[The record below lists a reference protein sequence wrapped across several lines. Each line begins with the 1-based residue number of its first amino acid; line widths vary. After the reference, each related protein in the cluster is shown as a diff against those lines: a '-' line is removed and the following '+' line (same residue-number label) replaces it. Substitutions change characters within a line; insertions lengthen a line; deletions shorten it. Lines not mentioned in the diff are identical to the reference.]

1 MKKQNKI
8 ISLLM
13 SALIVFSLFSPATIA
28 AEENDT
34 DPTEENPI
42 SETLPFENE
51 KEDETENSEKQS
63 EESTEEGSS
72 EETEEPSFS
81 LGYIPDDF
89 INKEYLLVERQPQL
103 RTRGAGSE
111 EVLPSSYTV
120 HLSPIK
126 DQGNYG
132 TCWSFASM
140 ASAESTYYEKT
151 QTELDL
157 SELQLAFFAY
167 HNLDVED
174 KLDLI
179 TKDGFCNLDE
189 DIGSSLF
196 QTGGNF
202 FISNIMLAQGIGAV
216 SENKM
221 PYSILD
227 QKKYSLER
235 FEELLENTYGS
246 NYNDKCFKESEYY
259 LTGSDMML
267 GSDIR
272 SIKEALYNN
281 GAVAAS
287 YFAIGTLD
295 SNIYYNHKTHA
306 YYCYNEKEY
315 ANHAVTIVGW
325 DDNFSRNNFV
335 DGSDDPDPTKPL
347 PQNDGAWLI
356 KNSWG
361 EVYGDKGYFWLSYED
376 KVLTSQECVQF
387 FVEPSEDLRIYQ
399 YDGTCPDSYLFDN
412 GDRKKVEYGNIYI
425 AKEDEEIKKVGYYT
439 TAANTRTTIK
449 VYRKVKDLPDDGQL
463 LATHTNEDTYAGYH
477 TAELGE
483 DICIGKDE
491 KFSIVISQ
499 KNIYDKDIE
508 CYAVTDSEDVWFE
521 MIDEAAPGQSFL
533 WESGGWEDL
542 YINDKEHHTA
552 PVKAYAS
559 ITKAEDN
566 GYEPQETSIPE
577 FDPENPGQLIFT
589 FKRKVLD
596 DLTFERFEDAFV
608 DGRKLVRDKGDGNGE
623 YEASS
628 GSLIINLYE
637 NCLKNL
643 KPGEHTL
650 RVSFTDGEDASV
662 NFRVLKE
669 KERYIPPVTGIE

>member
-13 SALIVFSLFSPATIA
+13 SALIVFSLFTPVSVK
-28 AEENDT
+28 AEENGT
-34 DPTEENPI
+34 DPTEENPVN
-42 SETLPFENE
+42 ETLGLENT
-51 KEDETENSEKQS
+51 KENETENPEKQS

-81 LGYIPDDF
+81 FGYIPDDF

-103 RTRGAGSE
+103 RTRNAGNE

-120 HLSPIK
+120 HLSQIK

-174 KLDLI
+174 KLNLI
-179 TKDGFCNLDE
+179 TKDGFCNWDE

-227 QKKYSLER
+227 QNKYSLER
-235 FEELLENTYGS
+235 FEELLKSTYGS

-281 GAVAAS
+281 GAVAVS

-295 SNIYYNHKTHA
+295 SNIYYNHNTHA
-306 YYCYNEKEY
+306 YYCYNEKQY

-325 DDNFSRNNFV
+325 DDNFSRENFV
-335 DGSDDPDPTKPL
+335 DGKDPKLEKPM
-347 PQNDGAWLI
+347 PQNDGAWLV

-361 EVYGDKGYFWLSYED
+361 EIYGEKGYFWLSYED
-376 KVLTSQECVQF
+376 KVLANQECTQF
-387 FVEPSEDLRIYQ
+387 FIEPSEDLRIYQ

-412 GDRKKVEYGNIYI
+412 GDRKKVEYGNIYV
-425 AKEDEEIKKVGYYT
+425 AQEDEKIKRVGYYT
-439 TAANTRTTIK
+439 TSANTQTTIK

-463 LATHTNEDTYAGYH
+463 LASCTSEDTYAGYH
-477 TAELGE
+477 TVEFKE
-483 DICIGKDE
+483 NIYIGKDE

-499 KNIYDKDIE
+499 KNIYDKDIK
-508 CYAVTDSEDVWFE
+508 CYAVTDSEDAWLE

-542 YINDKEHHTA
+542 YINDEEHCTA
-552 PVKAYAS
+552 PVKAYALA
-559 ITKAEDN
+559 TKAEDIS
-566 GYEPQETSIPE
+566 YEPQETSIPE
-577 FDPENPGQLIFT
+577 FDPENPGQLTFT

-596 DLTFERFEDAFV
+596 DLTFERF
-608 DGRKLVRDKGDGNGE
+608 DGISIDKIKVNE
-623 YEASS
+623 KYFTTAP
-628 GSLIINLYE
+628 GSLILTLHEDYLRI
-637 NCLKNL
+637 L
-643 KPGEHTL
+643 KPGQHTL
-650 RVSFTDGEDASV
+650 TVSFKDGQSTSV
-662 NFRVLKE
+662 TFNALRE

>member
-13 SALIVFSLFSPATIA
+13 SALIVFSLFTPVSVK
-28 AEENDT
+28 AEENGT
-34 DPTEENPI
+34 DPIEENPVN
-42 SETLPFENE
+42 ETLGLENT
-51 KEDETENSEKQS
+51 KENETENPEKQS
-63 EESTEEGSS
+63 EESAEEGSS

-81 LGYIPDDF
+81 FGYIPDDF

-103 RTRGAGSE
+103 RTRNAGNE

-174 KLDLI
+174 KLNLI
-179 TKDGFCNLDE
+179 TKDGFCNWDE

-227 QKKYSLER
+227 QNKYSLER
-235 FEELLENTYGS
+235 FEELLESTYGS

-272 SIKEALYNN
+272 SIKEALYKN
-281 GAVAAS
+281 GAVAVS

-295 SNIYYNHKTHA
+295 SNIYYNHNTHA
-306 YYCYNEKEY
+306 YYCYNEKQY

-325 DDNFSRNNFV
+325 DDNFSRENFV
-335 DGSDDPDPTKPL
+335 DGKDPKLEKPM

-361 EVYGDKGYFWLSYED
+361 EIYGEKGYFWLSYED
-376 KVLTSQECVQF
+376 KVLANQECAQF

-412 GDRKKVEYGNIYI
+412 GDRKKVEYGNIYV
-425 AKEDEEIKKVGYYT
+425 AQEDEKIKRVGYYT
-439 TAANTRTTIK
+439 TSANTQTTIK

-463 LATHTNEDTYAGYH
+463 LATCTNEDTYAGYH

-508 CYAVTDSEDVWFE
+508 CYAVTDSEDAWLE
-521 MIDEAAPGQSFL
+521 MIDEATPGQSFL
-533 WESGGWEDL
+533 WERGGWEDL
-542 YINDKEHHTA
+542 YINDEEHHTA

-559 ITKAEDN
+559 ATKAEDN
-566 GYEPQETSIPE
+566 SYELQETSIPE
-577 FDPENPGQLIFT
+577 FDPENSGQLTFT

-596 DLTFERFEDAFV
+596 DLTLERFEDAFV

-623 YEASS
+623 YDASS

-637 NCLKNL
+637 NCLKTL
-643 KPGEHTL
+643 KSGEHTL
-650 RVSFTDGEDASV
+650 RVSFTDGENASV
-662 NFRVLKE
+662 NFKVLKE